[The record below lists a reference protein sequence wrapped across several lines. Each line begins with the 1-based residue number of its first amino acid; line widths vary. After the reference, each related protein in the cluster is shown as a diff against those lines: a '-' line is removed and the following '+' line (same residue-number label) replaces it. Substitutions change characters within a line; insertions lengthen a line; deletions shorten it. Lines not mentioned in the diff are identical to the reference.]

1 MSTPNFFLVGAPKA
15 GTTSLFHYMEQH
27 PEIGVSAIKEPCY
40 FAPEVPVNPH
50 TDAHRQTWETY
61 IRLFDAAGD
70 RRAIG
75 EGSVAYL
82 ASLGAA
88 RAIHARVPHA
98 KILMMLRD
106 PADRLFAHY
115 SAARA
120 SSVTQAPFADWITE
134 QQRVEAARDR
144 AGTVWGPIWAGRYAT
159 HLIRFRDVFSDAQ
172 IHVAF
177 FDEFITHPQDVLR
190 AIFLF
195 LGVDAD
201 VTVDFSERRNV
212 TTAARWPALAAL
224 RQPMGSALRQ
234 MLPSG
239 VFERARAMSRKPHRL
254 EPSPR
259 DRDMAIALYRDE
271 ITALA
276 SATGRDLSAWLEP

>member
-1 MSTPNFFLVGAPKA
+1 
-15 GTTSLFHYMEQH
+15 
-27 PEIGVSAIKEPCY
+27 
-40 FAPEVPVNPH
+40 
-50 TDAHRQTWETY
+50 
-61 IRLFDAAGD
+61 
-70 RRAIG
+70 
-75 EGSVAYL
+75 
-82 ASLGAA
+82 LGAA

-120 SSVTQAPFADWITE
+120 AAGTQATFADWVLE
-134 QQRVEAARDR
+134 QQRVEAARDS
-144 AGTVWGPIWAGRYAT
+144 AGAIWGSIWAGRYAT
-159 HLIRFRDVFSDAQ
+159 HLARFRNVFADTQ

-177 FDEFITHPQDVLR
+177 FDDFVARPDEILA
-190 AIFLF
+190 AIFAF
-195 LGVDAD
+195 LGVDAAFA
-201 VTVDFSERRNV
+201 VDLSERRNV

-239 VFERARAMSRKPHRL
+239 VFERTRAMSRKPHRL
-254 EPSPR
+254 EPSTE
-259 DRDMAIALYRDE
+259 DRNLAIALYRDE

-276 SATGRDLSAWLEP
+276 TATGRDLSAWLRP